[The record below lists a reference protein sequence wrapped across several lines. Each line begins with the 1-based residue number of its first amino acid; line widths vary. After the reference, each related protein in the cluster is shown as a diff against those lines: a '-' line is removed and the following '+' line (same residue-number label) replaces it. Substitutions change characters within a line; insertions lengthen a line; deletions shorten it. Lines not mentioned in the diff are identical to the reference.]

1 MCVCAQKSPAS
12 LKRRVSEQATEL
24 NRLARMTS
32 TEMSSASAS
41 KVTPDPGCF
50 AVPLFVTELLSLNQS
65 LVHLCLQSLLL
76 LVHLGKLSSHVV
88 KGSRDDSAG
97 AVTADGTSQGV
108 AGLEGHLGLNLT
120 LETRVL
126 YVKVS
131 AQYVQG
137 WENLDS
143 F

>member
-1 MCVCAQKSPAS
+1 MNLSLCVCVCVSQKSPAS

-88 KGSRDDSAG
+88 K
-97 AVTADGTSQGV
+97 AVEMTVPELSQQMAPAKV
-108 AGLEGHLGLNLT
+108 WLGW
-120 LETRVL
+120 
-126 YVKVS
+126 KVIW
-131 AQYVQG
+131 A
-137 WENLDS
+137 
-143 F
+143 